1 MDCISSLGVYPTI
14 DFDFWVKHGSWKMCP
29 CCCSMYFDDKYF
41 REVVYQTVRTTS
53 RADEAS
59 CFVGHVPNEPVEHVE
74 GAVGVMS
81 RWWYNQGMY
90 GMGSLTAKAR
100 LCSHCPSHRR
110 RRKGKTEG

>member
-1 MDCISSLGVYPTI
+1 MRRPYAGHGRPSMDCMSSLGVYPTI

-59 CFVGHVPNEPVEHVE
+59 CFVGQVPNEPVEHVE
-74 GAVGVMS
+74 GAVENL
-81 RWWYNQGMY
+81 R
-90 GMGSLTAKAR
+90 TAR
-100 LCSHCPSHRR
+100 LCRR
-110 RRKGKTEG
+110 QISIRLVRLS